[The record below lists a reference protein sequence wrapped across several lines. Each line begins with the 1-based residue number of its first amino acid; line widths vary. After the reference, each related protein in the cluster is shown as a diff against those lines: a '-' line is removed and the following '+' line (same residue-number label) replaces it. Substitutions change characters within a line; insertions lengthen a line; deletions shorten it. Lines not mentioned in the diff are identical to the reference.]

1 MSFPPKMRT
10 PFLRWIA
17 TIVTI
22 LALFPHQ
29 AATCTPQKDTAAG
42 ATPQKIMEQVE
53 ELLWERTLPPLD
65 LEKGNCKLL
74 RPGGSNSSVGAEWI
88 RLAYHDMSTHNVE
101 DGTGG
106 LDASIIF
113 ELDRPQNIGSGMSE
127 TLKDFSPSVKP
138 FVAFADLIALGTVVA
153 LSACG
158 GPTIP
163 YRAGRIDATSAGPAT
178 VPEPH
183 QDLASHT
190 DAFKRQGFTQSE
202 MIALVACGHSF
213 GGVRNKD
220 FPEIIQRPM
229 DEVDLALFDGTRA
242 FDNKVVT
249 GYLDG
254 TTPNPLVVGPNVTTN
269 SDLRIFSSDGNA
281 TMQSIASPEVF
292 RKTCGDL
299 FGRMINTVPAG
310 VTLTDV
316 VEPIKYKLG
325 LTTLSPR
332 HHLTNG
338 SNATIRLSTRL
349 RVMGEN
355 PDRKITLFWKDKT
368 ETTKICPDTGCS
380 ISTPARIFPSSGS
393 LIAQRRGIT
402 GFPSYVFEAGVNITS
417 SVSKFWFEID
427 EGDGSP
433 PDRFEPEPDAMIKQD
448 TVVFDPI
455 RSSMVTSAD
464 PLGPARRSIVLAVR
478 GDPSQT
484 NISVSI
490 LARWQPGSFD
500 ETPFP
505 LPPVTEFPLT
515 QVDSTQFPSVAGY
528 TFFVAYVG
536 RAVRWFNIV
545 AEVGDEKI
553 REENVM
559 FWV

>member
-1 MSFPPKMRT
+1 MSFTPKKRT

-22 LALFPHQ
+22 LALFPLQ
-29 AATCTPQKDTAAG
+29 AATCTPQKDIATG
-42 ATPQKIMEQVE
+42 ATPRKIMEQVE

-138 FVAFADLIALGTVVA
+138 FVGFADLIALGTVVA

-242 FDNKVVT
+242 FDNEVVT

-292 RKTCGDL
+292 SKTCGDL
-299 FGRMINTVPAG
+299 FERMINTVPAG

-368 ETTKICPDTGCS
+368 ESTKTCPDTGY
-380 ISTPARIFPSSGS
+380 GVS
-393 LIAQRRGIT
+393 L
-402 GFPSYVFEAGVNITS
+402 GVNITS

-448 TVVFDPI
+448 TVAFDPI

-484 NISVSI
+484 NISLSI

-536 RAVRWFNIV
+536 RAVRWFDIV